1 MKNLSG
7 GKLLVVAIIFGVI
20 AAVLAVLFLKM
31 KEEYYRNAYQ
41 PVVKPMVTVVVP
53 KTDLVRG
60 DVLTES
66 VLSSL
71 RIPSEYTPAGVLLA
85 SDWRKAENRMVISKL
100 QRGKP
105 ITWSALEGEAV
116 DTFAE
121 NIDLG
126 KRAKT
131 IKISK
136 INSFDGLL
144 RPGDHI
150 DLYGK
155 FQGPKIGLPASVDD
169 KVAKDVI
176 FPLLENIVVLAAGKE
191 DENGKKYEIFYD
203 NTSADGFNM
212 NFSMIAVQLS
222 SRQAAKLE
230 LAQSNGDLV
239 AVLRHPK
246 DTSVSNVDQLTV
258 SSLLEP
264 DEPETVDLVLDANG
278 KPVGRIIGDNIVD
291 ANGKI
296 VGKIVDGKAVSFSG
310 EELGSIVSGV
320 SEDDPMLRVDKVQD
334 VVRDEDGKII
344 GYIKDGQVVD
354 QKGNVIGQIDASG
367 RAVSLSGES
376 LGTVDKGVYLDKNG
390 REVDMS
396 SSTAPVVAEVVR
408 DASGKVIGRVVDGQI
423 LDSEGKVVGHINESG
438 DPVGLDG
445 EVMGTLEKAFVS
457 ADGQVLNEPVE
468 LVKDSQGN
476 VIGRLVNG
484 EVVDSS
490 GKVIGTLKDGKIID
504 AKGNVIHD
512 NVSTEITTQTM
523 MAGKVNS
530 KRIVIN
536 RFFEFIAGG
545 TAKDGITPVKKVPME

>member
-7 GKLLVVAIIFGVI
+7 GKLLFVAITFGVI

-31 KEEYYRNAYQ
+31 KEDYYRNAYQ
-41 PVVKPMVTVVVP
+41 PAVKPMVTVVVP
-53 KTDLVRG
+53 TTDLVRG
-60 DVLTES
+60 DVLTQAT
-66 VLSSL
+66 LSALS
-71 RIPSEYTPAGVLLA
+71 IPSEYTPAGVLLA

-105 ITWSALEGEAV
+105 ITWSALEGEAI
-116 DTFAE
+116 DTFSE

-155 FQGPKIGLPASVDD
+155 FQGPKIGLPASVSDGMGN
-169 KVAKDVI
+169 DVI

-230 LAQSNGDLV
+230 LAMSNGDLV

-246 DTSVSNVDQLTV
+246 DTSLSNVGQLTV

-278 KPVGRIIGDNIVD
+278 RPVGRIIGDNIVD

-296 VGKIVDGKAVSFSG
+296 IGKMVDGKALSFSG
-310 EELGSIVSGV
+310 EELGSVVRGV
-320 SEDDPMLRVDKVQD
+320 SEDDPMMRVAKVQD
-334 VVRDEDGKII
+334 VIRDENGKII
-344 GYIKDGQVVD
+344 GYVKDGQIVD
-354 QKGNVIGQIDASG
+354 RSGKVIGTVENG
-367 RAVSLSGES
+367 RAVSLTGET
-376 LGTVDKGVYLDKNG
+376 LGTIDKGVYLDKNG
-390 REVDMS
+390 LEVDMS
-396 SSTAPVVAEVVR
+396 KSTAPRVAEVVR
-408 DASGKVIGRVVDGQI
+408 DASGKIVGRVVNGQVIDGA
-423 LDSEGKVVGHINESG
+423 GNVVGRIDENG
-438 DPVGLDG
+438 NPVGLDG
-445 EVMGTLEKAFVS
+445 EALGVVEKAFVG

-468 LVKDSQGN
+468 LVKDSEGN

-484 EVVDSS
+484 QVVDAS
-490 GKVIGTLKDGKIID
+490 GKVIGELKDGKIVD
-504 AKGNVIHD
+504 ANGKVIHD
-512 NVSTEITTQTM
+512 NVTTEITTQAM
-523 MAGKVNS
+523 MAGKVDS

-545 TAKDGITPVKKVPME
+545 TAEDGITPVKKVLME

>member
-7 GKLLVVAIIFGVI
+7 GKLLFVAITFGVI

-31 KEEYYRNAYQ
+31 KEDYYRNAYQ
-41 PVVKPMVTVVVP
+41 PKVKAMVTVVVP
-53 KTDLVRG
+53 NADMVRG
-60 DVLTES
+60 DVLAKNTIS
-66 VLSSL
+66 AL

-116 DTFAE
+116 DTFSE

-155 FQGPKIGLPASVDD
+155 FQGPKIGLPASVDE
-169 KVAKDVI
+169 KVGNDVI

-191 DENGKKYEIFYD
+191 DENGKKYEIFFD

-212 NFSMIAVQLS
+212 NFSMVAVQLS

-246 DTSVSNVDQLTV
+246 DTSVSNVTQLTV

-278 KPVGRIIGDNIVD
+278 KPVGRVIGDNIVD

-296 VGKIVDGKAVSFSG
+296 VGKMVDGKAVSFSG
-310 EELGSIVSGV
+310 EVLGSVVSGV
-320 SEDDPMLRVDKVQD
+320 SEDDPMMRVAKVQD
-334 VVRDEDGKII
+334 VIRDANGKIV
-344 GYIKDGQVVD
+344 GYVKDGQVVD
-354 QKGNVIGQIDASG
+354 QAGNVIGKVENG
-367 RAVSLSGES
+367 RAVSLTGETM
-376 LGTVDKGVYLDKNG
+376 GTVDKGVYLDKNG
-390 REVDMS
+390 QEVDMS
-396 SSTAPVVAEVVR
+396 KSTAPVVSEVVR
-408 DASGKVIGRVVDGQI
+408 DASGKVIGRVVNGQVI
-423 LDSEGKVVGHINESG
+423 DSSGKVVGSIDENG
-438 DPVGLDG
+438 KPVGLDG
-445 EVMGTLEKAFVS
+445 ESLGEIEKAFVG
-457 ADGQVLNEPVE
+457 ADGQVLNEPVV

-484 EVVDSS
+484 
-490 GKVIGTLKDGKIID
+490 KVIDSTGKTIGELRDGKIID
-504 AKGNVIHD
+504 ANGKVIHEG
-512 NVSTEITTQTM
+512 VTTETTTQAM
-523 MAGKVNS
+523 IAGKVDS
-530 KRIVIN
+530 KRIRVN
-536 RFFEFIAGG
+536 RFYEFIAGG
-545 TAKDGITPVKKVPME
+545 TAEDGITPVKKVPME